1 MVCESSSRVGKD
13 RGLVRVVSGT
23 FLCVLLVIKC
33 LFLSPKLTLPAL
45 GVLKLKFCP
54 PLLALSGIVNRGVQG
69 PLQGQRRKKE
79 LPSSCL
85 FPLSN
90 AALLQRQHFLPV
102 AAAQSI
108 PQFFHHVQGPRRTS
122 FFAPPKVRAVPPH
135 GPPQGRGPW
144 WDFVPLLPSLRQLLP
159 AGH

>member
-1 MVCESSSRVGKD
+1 M
-13 RGLVRVVSGT
+13 SGT

-54 PLLALSGIVNRGVQG
+54 PLLALSGIVNRGVRG
-69 PLQGQRRKKE
+69 PPRGQRRKKE
-79 LPSSCL
+79 LASSCL

-108 PQFFHHVQGPRRTS
+108 PQFFHHVQGPCRTS
-122 FFAPPKVRAVPPH
+122 FLAPPKVQAPPPTA
-135 GPPQGRGPW
+135 PPPASGGCSTADSVLSVSFCLILQGLVSH
-144 WDFVPLLPSLRQLLP
+144 FIPS
-159 AGH
+159 

>member
-1 MVCESSSRVGKD
+1 M
-13 RGLVRVVSGT
+13 SGT

-54 PLLALSGIVNRGVQG
+54 PLLALSGIVNRGVRG
-69 PLQGQRRKKE
+69 PPRGQRRKKE
-79 LPSSCL
+79 LASSCL

-108 PQFFHHVQGPRRTS
+108 PQFFHHVQGPCRTS
-122 FFAPPKVRAVPPH
+122 FLAPPKVQAPPPR
-135 GPPQGRGPW
+135 PP
-144 WDFVPLLPSLRQLLP
+144 PSLRRLLYCRQCALCLFLFDF
-159 AGH
+159 AGTSQSFYT